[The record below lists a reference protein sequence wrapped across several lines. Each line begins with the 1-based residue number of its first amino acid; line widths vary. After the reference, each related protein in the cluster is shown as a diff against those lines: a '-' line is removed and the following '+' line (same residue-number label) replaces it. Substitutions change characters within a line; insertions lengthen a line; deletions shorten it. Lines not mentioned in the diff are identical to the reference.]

1 MHEIVFYLFI
11 FLQHHNLKPSI
22 NVSCI
27 YYELVNVRMLT
38 CLNYIVNMAHMS
50 FVMPRFHSPFT
61 DKTTWV
67 DFSVAID

>member
-1 MHEIVFYLFI
+1 MYSHFPQTEKPGHQNV
-11 FLQHHNLKPSI
+11 QQHNLKPSI

-67 DFSVAID
+67 DF